1 MLFRDTGDEEPI
13 ETPYSANTTL
23 DIHFRLFKDVEGS
36 RYLIPDENCDIA
48 TEKLDEIPEESKAS
62 TYWLEYKDH
71 KG

>member
-13 ETPYSANTTL
+13 ETPYSENTTL

-48 TEKLDEIPEESKAS
+48 TEKLDELPEESKAS
-62 TYWLEYKDH
+62 TYWLEY
-71 KG
+71 